1 MSTESTYSVE
11 IPDGTTVCAEIPA
24 GATFLRVEK
33 TNGVLRAVVGIPMK
47 AAPPPSF
54 EAVVASYRRRLEE
67 MQWPNGVV
75 GSAAQR
81 AEEDRKNREASAA
94 VSALNRIMPMVDT
107 LDKHRPLAFTL
118 WPESVIYGM
127 DLGAADESVEG
138 IAAQPQD
145 DVVDAE
151 FDPGAVQQDRPNPER
166 PNPITAE
173 WFKASVG
180 TDPINDCLDRCNC
193 NLAGALGHLY
203 CGWDDARDM
212 PKFIGG
218 MTRRPEALH
227 ARIAVL
233 EGLLHQAK
241 GFLPINSGMLADIE
255 AALA

>member
-1 MSTESTYSVE
+1 MSAESTYSAV
-11 IPDGTTVCAEIPA
+11 IPA
-24 GATFLRVEK
+24 GATILRVIERD
-33 TNGVLRAVVGIPMK
+33 GERSVEVSIPMK
-47 AAPPPSF
+47 EAP
-54 EAVVASYRRRLEE
+54 VYLVASYLRRLDE
-67 MQWPNGVV
+67 MQWPKGVV
-75 GSAAQR
+75 ESAAQR

-94 VSALNRIMPMVDT
+94 VDAFNRIKPL

-180 TDPINDCLDRCNC
+180 TDPINDYLDRCNC
-193 NLAGALGHLY
+193 NLAGTLGHMY

-212 PKFIGG
+212 PNFVPGKS
-218 MTRRPEALH
+218 RRPDFLL
-227 ARIAVL
+227 ARITHL
-233 EGLLHQAK
+233 EGLLHQVK
-241 GFLPINSGMLADIE
+241 GFLPIDSGMLADIK
-255 AALA
+255 AALQGEV